1 MVINHCSSRAIKLS
15 RPRICV
21 YALMWDIWFWAG
33 TRINNYVELK
43 HRLGGSKDTWTVYFT
58 DFWKKAQS
66 ERKTH
71 HFTVP
76 PIQPVWRR
84 IMEVSSKECHVRI
97 SKEAQTIQKP
107 QLPRKEAVIESMLS
121 SQDPSPHEHGKV
133 WSMRSKL
140 SGGGLGSER
149 EDNSLLLEKFHFPHT
164 NQNLTTKNILIL
176 DRLKNTEKAVFLEGK
191 ETFETAIH
199 SIFSMEICPLL
210 IKNSS

>member
-1 MVINHCSSRAIKLS
+1 
-15 RPRICV
+15 
-21 YALMWDIWFWAG
+21 
-33 TRINNYVELK
+33 
-43 HRLGGSKDTWTVYFT
+43 
-58 DFWKKAQS
+58 
-66 ERKTH
+66 
-71 HFTVP
+71 
-76 PIQPVWRR
+76 
-84 IMEVSSKECHVRI
+84 
-97 SKEAQTIQKP
+97 
-107 QLPRKEAVIESMLS
+107 
-121 SQDPSPHEHGKV
+121 
-133 WSMRSKL
+133 MRSKL